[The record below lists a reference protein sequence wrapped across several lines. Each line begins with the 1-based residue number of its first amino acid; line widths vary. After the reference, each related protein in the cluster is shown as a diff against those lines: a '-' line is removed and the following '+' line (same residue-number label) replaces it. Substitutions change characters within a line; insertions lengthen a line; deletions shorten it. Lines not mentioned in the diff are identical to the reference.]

1 MTSEL
6 IKKHLGK
13 LRGENKLDNGFVDI
27 LLASN
32 ESGEDEKTTADEILK
47 VIKQRY
53 VENKKNKT

>member
-13 LRGENKLDNGFVDI
+13 LKGKNQFDNGFVDI

-32 ESGEDEKTTADEILK
+32 ESREDGKSTAAKILE
-47 VIKQRY
+47 VVKQRY
-53 VENKKNKT
+53 VESKKNKT

>member
-6 IKKHLGK
+6 IKKHLEK
-13 LRGENKLDNGFVDI
+13 LKSQNKFDNDFVDI

-32 ESGEDEKTTADEILK
+32 ESNEDGKTTSAEILRI
-47 VIKQRY
+47 IKQRY